1 MKAGIPVRTIFVFH
15 SLANSMLNTLNM
27 GSEGLKIYA
36 TVYTD
41 AVKIESEEWGK
52 RNVIGWFRDEVSGI
66 GAAIERALFRSAIMP
81 ELRQAPGCTVSFDYV
96 KRKSLHKVDD
106 FRRATR
112 VKGRGDGRAVVRVP
126 CAGDKLWM

>member
-1 MKAGIPVRTIFVFH
+1 MKAGIPVRTIFVLFTM
-15 SLANSMLNTLNM
+15 ANILLDTANM

-41 AVKIESEEWGK
+41 AVKIEAEEWGK

-66 GAAIERALFRSAIMP
+66 GAAVERALFRSAILP
-81 ELRQAPGCTVSFDYV
+81 ELRQAPACIVSFDYV

-112 VKGRGDGRAVVRVP
+112 VKGRGTGRVVVRVP
-126 CAGDKLWM
+126 CADDKAWM